1 MIPVEY
7 HRAVCWGDPIGF
19 TARRAGVSVAE
30 ILSARVAR
38 RFDTVPT
45 VDAHPGRVRFEAA
58 QGDLSV
64 SGYATIFD
72 SFYAVAG
79 GPEAGGFLERITA
92 TATTKSAR
100 GDDVP
105 LLINHQGLP
114 IARTSSG
121 TLILAPDKIGL
132 AISAVNLD
140 PANPDVQRVASAIA
154 RGDVSQMSFAFRPVV
169 QSWNADYTQRTI
181 SEVKLFDVSIVTSP
195 ANPATS
201 IGLRTGRSLRQA
213 QLQAAALRQKQ
224 VQSSRPSSQTKLT
237 VALARAQIK
246 RNLR

>member
-1 MIPVEY
+1 MIPIEY
-7 HRAVCWGDPIGF
+7 HRQVCWGDPIGF
-19 TARRAGVSVAE
+19 TARRAGVSVAT

-38 RFDTVPT
+38 RFDTVAP
-45 VDAHPGRVRFEAA
+45 VDAHPGRVRFEAVQA
-58 QGDLSV
+58 DLSV

>member
-1 MIPVEY
+1 MIAIEY
-7 HRAVCWGDPIGF
+7 HRAACLGDQIGF

-30 ILSARVAR
+30 VLSARVAR
-38 RFDTVPT
+38 RFDSVPA
-45 VDAHPGRVRFEAA
+45 VDAPPGRVRFEAA
-58 QGDLSV
+58 HDALSV
-64 SGYATIFD
+64 AGYATVFD
-72 SFYAVAG
+72 SWYAVAG

-92 TATTKSAR
+92 GATTKSAR

-132 AISAVNLD
+132 AISAERLD

-154 RGDVSQMSFAFRPVV
+154 RGDVSQMSFAFRPVI
-169 QSWNADYTQRTI
+169 QSWNPDFTERTI

-213 QLQAAALRQKQ
+213 QLQAEALRQKQ
-224 VQSSRPSSQTKLT
+224 IQSSRPSTQTKLT
-237 VALARAQIK
+237 IAQARAQIK
-246 RNLR
+246 GILR

>member
-1 MIPVEY
+1 MIPIEY
-7 HRAVCWGDPIGF
+7 HRQVCWGDPIGF
-19 TARRAGVSVAE
+19 TAQRAGVSVAT

-38 RFDTVPT
+38 RFDSVPT